1 MWRHPSLIV
10 DLVPALRIDFVI
22 TELFVGGAERCLT
35 DLAIGLAQRGEKVRV
50 ASIGSLPEHGQ
61 TQLVQ
66 RLRDANIELYSADC
80 DRFAQVLR
88 ARKRLRDWMRRD
100 RADVVQTMLFHANV
114 VGTMAAEAASVG
126 VIVGGVRVAEPFRIR
141 MMIEARALRRMSAVV
156 CVSESVQSFVREKQC
171 VRTPLHVIPNSIDLA
186 EWDEGGGGTD
196 VKRATMP
203 AGSQGDASFGLNAE
217 PPTLLFVGRLH
228 PQKGLELLF
237 EALPS
242 LLADHPDMT
251 VTIVGDGPLRDWVVD
266 RAATIS
272 SDRIAVTGWRSD
284 VKVLMKRCRLL
295 VLPSRYEGMP
305 NVVMEAMASSRPV
318 AVARVE
324 GVNELLREVA
334 NDQTF
339 EPGNSAELAALID
352 QLWRDPVL
360 ASSLGKRNRELIAA
374 NHSREAMLDAYQTL
388 YRSLLASRT

>member
-1 MWRHPSLIV
+1 M
-10 DLVPALRIDFVI
+10 
-22 TELFVGGAERCLT
+22 T
-35 DLAIGLAQRGEKVRV
+35 DLAIGLAQRGEQVRV

-80 DRFAQVLR
+80 NRFAQVLR

-114 VGTMAAEAASVG
+114 VGTLAARAASVG
-126 VIVGGVRVAEPFRIR
+126 VIVGGVRVAEPFWIR
-141 MMIEARALRRMSAVV
+141 MMLEARALRRMSAVV
-156 CVSESVQSFVREKQC
+156 CVSESVQSFVKEQQR
-171 VRTPLHVIPNSIDLA
+171 VRTPLHVIPNSIDLS
-186 EWDEGGGGTD
+186 EWDEGDERND
-196 VKRATMP
+196 VNAL
-203 AGSQGDASFGLNAE
+203 GSSSPPPSSLSLNEE

-266 RAATIS
+266 RAAAIS

-284 VKVLMKRCRLL
+284 VKGLMKRCRLL

-324 GVNELLREVA
+324 GVNELLRDVA
-334 NDQTF
+334 KDQTF
-339 EPGNSAELAALID
+339 EPGNSVELAALVD
-352 QLWRDPVL
+352 RLWRDSVL
-360 ASSLGKRNRELIAA
+360 ASSLGKRNRELVAA
-374 NHSREAMLDAYQTL
+374 NHSREAMLDAYLTL
-388 YRSLLASRT
+388 YRSLLAGRT